1 MHISSPSSRVTG
13 IIKWL
18 GLMFVSACLLNDCAM
33 QHKPS
38 LMLHGYIGLDPC
50 KMPVTEMQLYFALG
64 NFGLGE
70 SLLYSVVKVFCPK
83 IIFCRC
89 EVWGRNLLFRD
100 FGLGDFFESC
110 TLSFNLF
117 VVIPC
122 KQTSKGNVHSTTA
135 QSSVVIEEV
144 GCGGIGWQSH
154 CFPNATESC
163 STVYI

>member
-1 MHISSPSSRVTG
+1 MAVPCNTNRRLCFMGILAWIHAKCQLLKCNSILHLVILGWGSAFVLGCEGVLSKDHILKVRSLREES
-13 IIKWL
+13 
-18 GLMFVSACLLNDCAM
+18 FVS
-33 QHKPS
+33 
-38 LMLHGYIGLDPC
+38 GFWVRG
-50 KMPVTEMQLYFALG
+50 
-64 NFGLGE
+64 
-70 SLLYSVVKVFCPK
+70 
-83 IIFCRC
+83 
-89 EVWGRNLLFRD
+89 
-100 FGLGDFFESC
+100 FFESR

-122 KQTSKGNVHSTTA
+122 KQKSKGNVHSTTA